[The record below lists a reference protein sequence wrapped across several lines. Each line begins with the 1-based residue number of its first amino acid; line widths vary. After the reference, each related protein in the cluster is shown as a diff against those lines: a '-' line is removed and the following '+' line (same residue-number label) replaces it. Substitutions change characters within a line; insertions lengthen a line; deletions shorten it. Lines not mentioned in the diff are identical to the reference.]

1 MTIFELCGLFL
12 IIAGLAGFAF
22 KRNILANGISFQIIV
37 LGLILLA
44 SRGFA
49 HEFSRS
55 SFMLTCFLLF
65 LANIFFMIFIA
76 TIYRVV
82 KDYYLKEEV

>member
-12 IIAGLAGFAF
+12 ILAGLAGFAF
-22 KRNILANGISFQIIV
+22 KRNILANGMSFQIIG
-37 LGLILLA
+37 LGFILLA

-49 HEFSRS
+49 HGFSRS
-55 SFMLTCFLLF
+55 SFILTFFLLF
-65 LANIFFMIFIA
+65 FSNIFFMIFIA

-82 KDYYLKEEV
+82 KDYYLKDEV